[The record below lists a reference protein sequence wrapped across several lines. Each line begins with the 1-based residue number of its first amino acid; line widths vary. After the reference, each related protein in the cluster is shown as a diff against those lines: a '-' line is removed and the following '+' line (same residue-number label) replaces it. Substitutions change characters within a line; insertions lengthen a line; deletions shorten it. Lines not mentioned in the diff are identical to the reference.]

1 MSSLPIGLC
10 SPEFLQQPE
19 YLEFLQQP
27 EYLEFL
33 QQPEYL
39 LPRDQ
44 KILGVRKNR
53 SGWLLEKCLP

>member
-10 SPEFLQQPE
+10 SP
-19 YLEFLQQP
+19 EFLQQP